1 MKRMM
6 ISVLTLFLLMGCT
19 SIQDDTTPQVLT
31 SIYPLYD
38 LTKIIAS
45 DDIIVHNIAPISM
58 EVHDYEPSPKDLVML
73 EKAELLIVHGAG
85 LEGWLE
91 RTLNNVQNKDL
102 KVLIVSDSIE
112 LLDGDPH
119 TWLSMDAMIQYGELI
134 ETELSFVFPEYKAL
148 QEANYTK
155 WKNEA
160 EGLKND
166 YLKYFQDGPKDI
178 IVDHLAYAYLAN
190 EFNLNQISITKGQ
203 LSSEVSAKQLKE
215 IIDTIRQ
222 DKPTVIYKDEM
233 SSESLYH
240 VLEDEANVSIETLY
254 TLEQM
259 NPKEYHSYLEM
270 MEKNYAALAKGV
282 SYD

>member
-1 MKRMM
+1 M
-6 ISVLTLFLLMGCT
+6 
-19 SIQDDTTPQVLT
+19 
-31 SIYPLYD
+31 
-38 LTKIIAS
+38 
-45 DDIIVHNIAPISM
+45 
-58 EVHDYEPSPKDLVML
+58 
-73 EKAELLIVHGAG
+73 
-85 LEGWLE
+85 
-91 RTLNNVQNKDL
+91 
-102 KVLIVSDSIE
+102 
-112 LLDGDPH
+112 
-119 TWLSMDAMIQYGELI
+119 
-134 ETELSFVFPEYKAL
+134 
-148 QEANYTK
+148 
-155 WKNEA
+155 
-160 EGLKND
+160 
-166 YLKYFQDGPKDI
+166 
-178 IVDHLAYAYLAN
+178 AYAYLAN